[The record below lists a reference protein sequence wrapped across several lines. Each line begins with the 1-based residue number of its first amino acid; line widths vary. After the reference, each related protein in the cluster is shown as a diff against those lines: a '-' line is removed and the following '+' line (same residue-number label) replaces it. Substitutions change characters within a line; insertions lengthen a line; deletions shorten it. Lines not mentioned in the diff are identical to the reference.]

1 MKQSNTEFNLS
12 GEFNLLRI
20 IFYSL
25 AVVPVMHILI
35 VSSGVLTAPSMPS
48 ELAEGD
54 FFRIMIGVALL
65 LSVVAPNIRKLV
77 LGKNNGERNQQPQAL
92 LTRYKAAVIVSLVL
106 WDAVATIGLIG
117 AALLGDVTA
126 CYSLSL
132 LALAGM
138 FFARPKEQEFLQL
151 AKDRCLQPVEF

>member
-1 MKQSNTEFNLS
+1 MKQSNIEFNLS

-25 AVVPVMHILI
+25 AAVPLMHIVI

-54 FFRIMIGVALL
+54 FFRILVGVALL
-65 LSVVAPNIRKLV
+65 LSVVAPNVRKLL
-77 LGKNNGERNQQPQAL
+77 LGKSNGQRNQLPQEL
-92 LTRYKAAVIVSLVL
+92 LSRYKVAVIISLVL

-126 CYSLSL
+126 CYSLSM

-138 FFARPKEQEFLQL
+138 FFARPREQEFVDLSRE
-151 AKDRCLQPVEF
+151 RCLQVVEF